1 MATEAPAGESKSQRH
16 SDPASLRLAAE
27 ERLRGQSS
35 ARQTETEADLRRA
48 QHELEIHQVELEM
61 QNEELRATQEE
72 RQTALKRYSDLYDFV
87 PVGYFT
93 LAADCTMRLVNLT
106 GASLLGIERS
116 RLVGKPLGQF
126 LAETDRRALE
136 TLIAQVFAR
145 RTNQTCE
152 VSLTRQDHS
161 TLTVQTTATLL
172 PGGKECFVVMVDIT
186 ERKQAEAQLRQA
198 QKMEVI
204 GMLAGGVAHDF
215 NTILAAL
222 LLHLG
227 LLQQTP
233 GLSSDVQE
241 SLKELEKESLMAM
254 NLTRQLL
261 VFGRREVTQI
271 HPLELNE
278 LIKNLLKMLIRL
290 LSSNIEVVFEPCPD
304 RTLVE
309 ADQGMM
315 EQVVM
320 NLCINARDAMPKGG
334 RLTLSTTVVEIS
346 NSSPKSNPDARP
358 GRFVCLTVADQGCG
372 MDQSVLKRIF
382 EPFFTTKEEGKGTGL
397 GLATIFRIAKQHA
410 GWVEVASKVGKGSS
424 FRFYIPVAA
433 KQFENAQAG
442 NDPDEL
448 QGGSETILFVEDE
461 RSLLCAAAL
470 SLRKLGYAV
479 LEANNAAEALKAW
492 GQHRQ
497 QIELVLTDMIMP
509 GNISGLHLAQQLRKE
524 KPGLKV
530 IIFSEYEA
538 DLVTTPFAGQEITY
552 FAKPYI
558 LATLAR
564 TVRRCLTSAEPGLA
578 DKKTSF

>member
-1 MATEAPAGESKSQRH
+1 MRNKTKPKSKRSFQSGLPIATEAPVEESKSQRH
-16 SDPASLRLAAE
+16 SDPAALRLAAE
-27 ERLRGQSS
+27 ERFKGQLAAS
-35 ARQTETEADLRRA
+35 QTETEADLRRA

-72 RQTALKRYSDLYDFV
+72 RQTALQRYSDLYDFV

-93 LAADCTMRLVNLT
+93 LATDGTMRLVNLT
-106 GASLLGIERS
+106 GARLLGIERS
-116 RLVGKPLGQF
+116 RLLGKPLGQF
-126 LAETDRRALE
+126 MAETDRRALE

-410 GWVEVASKVGKGSS
+410 GWIVSRS
-424 FRFYIPVAA
+424 FQTR
-433 KQFENAQAG
+433 N
-442 NDPDEL
+442 
-448 QGGSETILFVEDE
+448 
-461 RSLLCAAAL
+461 SL
-470 SLRKLGYAV
+470 
-479 LEANNAAEALKAW
+479 
-492 GQHRQ
+492 
-497 QIELVLTDMIMP
+497 
-509 GNISGLHLAQQLRKE
+509 
-524 KPGLKV
+524 
-530 IIFSEYEA
+530 
-538 DLVTTPFAGQEITY
+538 
-552 FAKPYI
+552 
-558 LATLAR
+558 
-564 TVRRCLTSAEPGLA
+564 
-578 DKKTSF
+578 